1 MSTNLR
7 QTGAQSE
14 MGEQPDQ
21 TPHSQMKPRDSVA
34 DSQMEKSNADIY
46 TTAPWA
52 KRTELPQLAAPSKSV
67 SGGPAAGK

>member
-21 TPHSQMKPRDSVA
+21 TPHSQMNPRDSVA
-34 DSQMEKSNADIY
+34 DSQTAESKADNCI
-46 TTAPWA
+46 TAPWA
-52 KRTELPQLAAPSKSV
+52 KRSELSQLAAPSESV
-67 SGGPAAGK
+67 SSGPGAGK